1 MLLTIESIAAG
12 GDGVAHASD
21 GRVVFVPGSAPG
33 DQVRV
38 SVARDGGRW
47 LRGTV
52 DEIVVA
58 SPQRRVAP
66 CPLVERCGGC
76 PLQHL
81 QYPSQLAAKS
91 RIIGDA
97 LRRIGG
103 FDVDDPPV
111 EPAPE
116 EFGYRSV
123 VSFTLKRL
131 PGGRVLAGFHERGS
145 PGRIVDVHTECLL
158 PEARVGSVWGAL
170 RGRWG
175 ERARRLPPGREL
187 RLTLRGVGDGA
198 VLFADGGLPG
208 GDAAGLVA
216 EVAGL
221 RAIWHRPE
229 GSDWRCLAGE
239 SALFVEAFSERVR
252 VAPGAFTQINRAVAD
267 SLRNAVLREI
277 GPAQGIRV
285 IDAFCGTAVHG
296 RRLARDGASVVGLEL
311 DPHAVR
317 AAREEAPESFTV
329 VEGKVVETLREVLPA
344 QRVILN
350 PPRRGLDPQV
360 AEILRQSPVERV
372 IYVSCDPATLARD
385 LARLGSG
392 YAIRQVQAFDL
403 FPQTSH
409 VETVVTLDSS
419 TRSMNE

>member
-21 GRVVFVPGSAPG
+21 GRVVFVPGSAPD

-58 SPQRRVAP
+58 SPHRRAAP
-66 CPLVERCGGC
+66 CVLVERCGGC

-81 QYPSQLAAKS
+81 QYPSQLDAKS

-111 EPAPE
+111 ESAPD

-131 PGGRVLAGFHERGS
+131 PGGRVLAGFHERGN
-145 PGRIVDVHTECLL
+145 PRRIVDVRTECLL
-158 PEARVGSVWGAL
+158 PEARIGSVWGAL

-187 RLTLRGVGDGA
+187 RLTLRGVDDGA
-198 VLFADGGLPG
+198 VLFVDGGLRG

-221 RAIWHRPE
+221 HAIWHRVE

-239 SALFVEAFSERVR
+239 STLFVEAFSERVR

-267 SLRNAVLREI
+267 ALRDAVLREI
-277 GPAQGIRV
+277 GPPEGLSIV
-285 IDAFCGTAVHG
+285 DAFCGTAVHG
-296 RRLARDGASVVGLEL
+296 RRLARQGARVVGLEL

-317 AAREEAPESFTV
+317 AAREEAPDSFTV
-329 VEGKVVETLREVLPA
+329 VEGKVEDTLLSALPA
-344 QRVILN
+344 ERVILN
-350 PPRRGLDPQV
+350 PPRRGLDARV
-360 AEILRQSPVERV
+360 ADILRQSPVERL

-385 LARLGSG
+385 LARLGPG
-392 YAIRQVQAFDL
+392 YSIRRVQAFDL

-419 TRSMNE
+419 PRSMNE

>member
-1 MLLTIESIAAG
+1 MLLKIESIAAG

-33 DQVRV
+33 DEVRV
-38 SVARDGGRW
+38 SVAREGKRW
-47 LRGTV
+47 LRGEI

-58 SPQRRVAP
+58 SPLRRQPP
-66 CPLVERCGGC
+66 CPLVDRCGGC

-81 QYPSQLAAKS
+81 QYESQLDAKS

-103 FDVDDPPV
+103 HDVEDPAV
-111 EPAPE
+111 DAAPA
-116 EFGYRSV
+116 EFEYRSV

-131 PGGRVLAGFHERGS
+131 RGGRVLAGFHERGK
-145 PGRIVDVHTECLL
+145 PGRIVDVHLECLL
-158 PEARVGSVWGAL
+158 PEPRVSAVWGSL
-170 RGRWG
+170 RSRWG

-187 RLTLRGVGDGA
+187 RMTLRGVDDGA

-208 GDAAGLVA
+208 GDADGLVA

-221 RAIWHRPE
+221 HAIWHRPE
-229 GSDWRCLAGE
+229 GGDWRCLAGD
-239 SALFVEAFSERVR
+239 SARFVETFGERVR
-252 VAPGAFTQINRAVAD
+252 VAPGAFTQVNRAVAGA
-267 SLRNAVLREI
+267 LRTSVLEQV
-277 GPAQGIRV
+277 GPAEGTRV
-285 IDAFCGTAVHG
+285 IDAYCGTAVHG
-296 RRLARDGASVVGLEL
+296 RRMARAGATVVGLEL

-317 AAREEAPESFTV
+317 AAREGAPDGFTV
-329 VEGKVVETLREVLPA
+329 VEGKVEETLSSVLPA
-344 QRVILN
+344 DRVILN
-350 PPRRGLDPQV
+350 PPRRGLDGRV

-385 LARLGSG
+385 LARLGPG
-392 YAIRQVQAFDL
+392 YAIRRVQGFDL